1 MSEFAGREN
10 IESRDER
17 IVASITNTI
26 SEILK
31 EHGFFSVSVTDI
43 DTHTKFIFL
52 EQELPNFLT
61 SESLVK
67 YLTETQEKDKNSST
81 IITDLRNK
89 ILQKIS
95 SLFVA
100 SDDFAGRFNEECKNI
115 IEGLIISKS

>member
-1 MSEFAGREN
+1 MSEFTGPEN
-10 IESRDER
+10 IESRNER
-17 IVASITNTI
+17 IVASVAGTI

-67 YLTETQEKDKNSST
+67 YLTETQEKDNDAPK

-100 SDDFAGRFNEECKNI
+100 NDDFVGRFNEECKNL
-115 IEGLIISKS
+115 IEGLIINEP

>member
-1 MSEFAGREN
+1 MSEFTGPEN
-10 IESRDER
+10 IESRNER
-17 IVASITNTI
+17 IVASITGTI

-81 IITDLRNK
+81 IVTELRNK

-95 SLFVA
+95 SLFVVN
-100 SDDFAGRFNEECKNI
+100 DDFVGRFNEECKNI
-115 IEGLIISKS
+115 IEGLIISKP